1 MSSQNIAET
10 QRLIKFVEKLPF
22 TEDDKK
28 RWLEDLHADEIN
40 GDMIEEIHKKF
51 LEFPAEKLGGEMA
64 RVRENMEI
72 TAIIKQW
79 RLSLASRNFRHSH

>member
-1 MSSQNIAET
+1 MKSPT
-10 QRLIKFVEKLPF
+10 QLQTFHLI
-22 TEDDKK
+22 
-28 RWLEDLHADEIN
+28 DEIN

-79 RLSLASRNFRHSH
+79 RLSLASRNGSQETERISSSCRKI